1 MECRYVTRLT
11 KKFILKNFK
20 MLSVNQVNAQ
30 VKLLEMWKANNVDKF
45 PIKVTKQSTAENARV
60 TRGDTS
66 ERLLESGMSELVR
79 NSCIGDA
86 TKLWNKASIA
96 VKAATTIFSAKKKS
110 KNLPHPFQSR
120 SKEQCL

>member
-1 MECRYVTRLT
+1 MSNKTLLT
-11 KKFILKNFK
+11 NQV
-20 MLSVNQVNAQ
+20 MLSVNQVAAQ
-30 VKLLEMWKANNVDKF
+30 IKLTEMWKANNVDKF
-45 PIKVTKQSTAENARV
+45 PIKVTRQSTAENARV

-96 VKAATTIFSAKKKS
+96 VKAATTIFSAKKEIKKFAS
-110 KNLPHPFQSR
+110 SLPI
-120 SKEQCL
+120 